1 MANRIARW
9 PAAVAAVIAIVA
21 ALPTLVASPR
31 VAIAM
36 PCTTSILGPNDPD
49 YAPAELAPG
58 TGLTFNVEDW
68 YLFDCIP
75 QSTPKATDPEGSS
88 GMFFNQAWAKY
99 GFGRSDLIV
108 AYIEGGINWRQTET
122 ADLRR
127 KAYLNC
133 GELPAPERADGST
146 VAGSSPGCLEPG
158 KSYDLD
164 GDGVLTPDDYAN
176 DPRVARPFIHQGT
189 AGGITSEDLIVAFSD
204 GVDNDHNGY
213 VDDISGWNFHRDTN
227 DPQTDNSAYEHPDG
241 ESAQFVAEA
250 NNGLLGVGVCPNCR
264 LLSIKAGDEAIDRP
278 DRVAEAIA
286 FAADSGA
293 KVIDVTES
301 SIAEAPVLAAA
312 IDYAYQHGAVLVWAS
327 NDFESADHTDGMRFA
342 HVWPGNSIVSDRSNR
357 SGTSSPGDAKAQ
369 TFRSRSSLTS
379 YGPHNLFSVP
389 NDDGSTSTGTPTLA
403 GVAAMVVS
411 AGLDASQSRRD
422 RLAARAQRGR
432 AGRARDG
439 LADRLPALQ
448 ARLFRRRKGRRVQYP
463 VRLRAAQRAQRDGG
477 GSRQCDS
484 TDRRYPVAR
493 LVCGNRSHD
502 NGHAAGE
509 FRRRRAAIVVLQL
522 AASVRDRT
530 PAARQKF
537 PAASQPDRE
546 RPRRPS
552 RRRWRSRKF
561 PNRSGP
567 ELTTRRPRPGFRSS
581 NTT

>member
-1 MANRIARW
+1 MRSSVFAMIHLIARRLL
-9 PAAVAAVIAIVA
+9 AAVTRLQVPTVAVAILAVLA
-21 ALPTLVASPR
+21 TLMASPR
-31 VAIAM
+31 SAIAM
-36 PCTTSILGPNDPD
+36 RCTTSILGPNDPD

-58 TGLTFNVEDW
+58 TGLTFNAEYW

-75 QSTPKATDPEGSS
+75 QSTPKAVDPEGSS

-108 AYIEGGINWRQTET
+108 AYIEGGINWRETET

-146 VAGSSPGCLEPG
+146 LAGNSPGCLEPA

-176 DPRVARPFIHQGT
+176 DPRVARPFIHQAT

-227 DPQTDNSAYEHPDG
+227 DPQTDNSAYSHPDG

-293 KVIDVTES
+293 KVIDVTDA

-327 NDFESADHTDGMRFA
+327 NDFESGRPYRRDALCARMAGQL
-342 HVWPGNSIVSDRSNR
+342 DRVR
-357 SGTSSPGDAKAQ
+357 S
-369 TFRSRSSLTS
+369 
-379 YGPHNLFSVP
+379 V
-389 NDDGSTSTGTPTLA
+389 
-403 GVAAMVVS
+403 
-411 AGLDASQSRRD
+411 ASQRR
-422 RLAARAQRGR
+422 QQ
-432 AGRARDG
+432 
-439 LADRLPALQ
+439 P
-448 ARLFRRRKGRRVQYP
+448 RRREGADLPLAV
-463 VRLRAAQRAQRDGG
+463 VADLLRAAQSVQRA
-477 GSRQCDS
+477 
-484 TDRRYPVAR
+484 
-493 LVCGNRSHD
+493 
-502 NGHAAGE
+502 E
-509 FRRRRAAIVVLQL
+509 RRRIDFDRHADARGRGCDGSQRRA
-522 AASVRDRT
+522 
-530 PAARQKF
+530 
-537 PAASQPDRE
+537 
-546 RPRRPS
+546 RRCAK
-552 RRRWRSRKF
+552 R
-561 PNRSGP
+561 
-567 ELTTRRPRPGFRSS
+567 
-581 NTT
+581 